1 MLNQTQV
8 QNQSSYQTYQTDQV
22 NNTFQKSERKESNSN
37 IPLNSKYSS
46 NKPYQE
52 QRNSSNRERSRSRD
66 LSPRQSFHDYQQGNQ
81 NQNNYN
87 NINIRNN
94 KSFHYRQSNDRQ
106 FNLNMNK
113 RDSYSGGY
121 NNTSNLTKDDCLLIF
136 QNNYFVFNSKDFS
149 LLKNELK
156 RELKDDIYNIYYNNF
171 IPGISD
177 KVFRF
182 TTNPSAN
189 YPCKSKA
196 LKIIC
201 DFIFDIMK
209 LQNDKV
215 TYLKLIF
222 VIPDNVIGFI
232 IGIHGQNINQIRD
245 DTNTKIDVYSPNN
258 LKNYRKVEVSGAPQS
273 IAECGERIYQISR
286 KYFNFNNEKILN
298 RNEHSPQR
306 EKSWGRERDQ
316 EQRYG
321 MDNFKERDRD
331 RNDRYHDDHWN
342 RDYDNNKDYRN
353 MYSRERN
360 DFRDIEYKND
370 YKNKESFRNYGDRDM
385 KKNPRDFWD
394 KNNNYSKDP
403 KKINSAEENYF

>member
-8 QNQSSYQTYQTDQV
+8 QNQSPYQTYQTDQV

-46 NKPYQE
+46 NKPYQD

-106 FNLNMNK
+106 FNLNINK

-177 KVFRF
+177 KVFRY

-232 IGIHGQNINQIRD
+232 IGIHGQNIN
-245 DTNTKIDVYSPNN
+245 
-258 LKNYRKVEVSGAPQS
+258 
-273 IAECGERIYQISR
+273 
-286 KYFNFNNEKILN
+286 
-298 RNEHSPQR
+298 
-306 EKSWGRERDQ
+306 
-316 EQRYG
+316 
-321 MDNFKERDRD
+321 
-331 RNDRYHDDHWN
+331 
-342 RDYDNNKDYRN
+342 
-353 MYSRERN
+353 
-360 DFRDIEYKND
+360 
-370 YKNKESFRNYGDRDM
+370 
-385 KKNPRDFWD
+385 
-394 KNNNYSKDP
+394 
-403 KKINSAEENYF
+403 